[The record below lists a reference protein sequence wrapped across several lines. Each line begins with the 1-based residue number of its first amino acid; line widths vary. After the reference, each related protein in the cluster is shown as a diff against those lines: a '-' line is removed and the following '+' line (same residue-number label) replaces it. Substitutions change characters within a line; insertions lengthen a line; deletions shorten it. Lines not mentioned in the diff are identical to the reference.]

1 MDLINLAGPLQ
12 GKINRHRDSM
22 IRLIAQHKTNINNFL
37 TYAGYKYRVDIA
49 GEGEQR
55 KLRLRHID
63 FDGYVSGGSQHLSYG
78 ERNAFAIVLF
88 MYECLSKTR
97 D

>member
-12 GKINRHRDSM
+12 EKLTGTGSM

-49 GEGEQR
+49 GEGEQ
-55 KLRLRHID
+55 
-63 FDGYVSGGSQHLSYG
+63 
-78 ERNAFAIVLF
+78 
-88 MYECLSKTR
+88 KTQATTHR
-97 D
+97 F

>member
-1 MDLINLAGPLQ
+1 
-12 GKINRHRDSM
+12 M

-78 ERNAFAIVLF
+78 ERTPLRLCYSCMNA
-88 MYECLSKTR
+88 CQKTR